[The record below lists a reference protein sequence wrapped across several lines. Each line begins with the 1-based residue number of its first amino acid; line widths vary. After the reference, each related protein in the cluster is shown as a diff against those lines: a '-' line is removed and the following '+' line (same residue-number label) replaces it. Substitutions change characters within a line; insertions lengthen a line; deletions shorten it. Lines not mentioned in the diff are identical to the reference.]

1 MPAVRCS
8 HASTTSTPAT
18 LCGSAEDVSLQA
30 YLFCQLT
37 RLGPSSVNTPALQ
50 TLCWSCSGLTLLCP
64 AKSSTEQKVVNRRGN
79 RGVQQGED
87 RYRVHNCYAL
97 TAASSCSMHRMAGA
111 ALCFWSALVLELGAV
126 SFFTF
131 WGLRWQLPQLHSLRD
146 WADAYSWSDGC
157 LDVWLQSVAHCA
169 LLAVHMLCM
178 AGRMSKRVTA
188 LRSHKRARTFVWAV
202 TSGCQACLPLRGS
215 VRLSCGSP
223 ACPASASASVCRCC
237 CWPRL

>member
-1 MPAVRCS
+1 
-8 HASTTSTPAT
+8 
-18 LCGSAEDVSLQA
+18 
-30 YLFCQLT
+30 
-37 RLGPSSVNTPALQ
+37 
-50 TLCWSCSGLTLLCP
+50 
-64 AKSSTEQKVVNRRGN
+64 
-79 RGVQQGED
+79 
-87 RYRVHNCYAL
+87 
-97 TAASSCSMHRMAGA
+97 MHRMAGA

-202 TSGCQACLPLRGS
+202 TSGCQARLPLPGS
-215 VRLSCGSP
+215 VTLVVRLSCVPRNSFGERAQVLLLAKAVAVAVAGREWLWP
-223 ACPASASASVCRCC
+223 AREHPGAVGLVYLYSAVCASLAALFALRRAANALLVGARPTVLPLGLCV
-237 CWPRL
+237 